1 MHAEFG
7 VSLCTGLGRPA

>member
-7 VSLCTGLGRPA
+7 VSLWTGLGRPA